1 MWCFTRH
8 TCENSVFHCTSV
20 HCLQH
25 CAALAR
31 VQYSL
36 LMGAVWFNSTQQWG
50 QQVHGAWTRGHLGP
64 DWQTWQ
70 SEAWFVWTE
79 AHQSSD
85 VTFEVL
91 PTIFLKSFKTSIVTL
106 CVLMPLKRI
115 MEMKRWNVCD
125 DDWLS
130 LFGTNVE
137 VVCSEQTET
146 GGPIICF
153 WTAVGQ
159 LKHQVD
165 FLIVQLSWFRSF
177 YWSGF
182 SRYDTKSLLIFGH
195 TKKQQKL
202 HSFYAFRLKDEKNR
216 AKEILTVW
224 TRLQSKPEVLMQV
237 SHGLLLTFI

>member
-1 MWCFTRH
+1 MWRFTHH

-25 CAALAR
+25 CAALAC

-91 PTIFLKSFKTSIVTL
+91 QTIFLKSFKTSIVTL
-106 CVLMPLKRI
+106 CVLLPLKRI
-115 MEMKRWNVCD
+115 MEMKCVW
-125 DDWLS
+125 W
-130 LFGTNVE
+130 
-137 VVCSEQTET
+137 
-146 GGPIICF
+146 
-153 WTAVGQ
+153 W
-159 LKHQVD
+159 
-165 FLIVQLSWFRSF
+165 
-177 YWSGF
+177 
-182 SRYDTKSLLIFGH
+182 
-195 TKKQQKL
+195 
-202 HSFYAFRLKDEKNR
+202 
-216 AKEILTVW
+216 LTVSVQHKRRS
-224 TRLQSKPEVLMQV
+224 RLQRTD
-237 SHGLLLTFI
+237 GDRTDYLLLNGRRTAEASSRFSYCAIILV